1 MTIKQLT
8 VFVKNSK
15 GSLVDLSNL
24 LAQNNITIRALSV
37 AETQEFG
44 MLRLIVNDVE
54 KATKVLEENN
64 YLIKAVDVI
73 GIKISDKPG
82 GLAQALSA
90 LDKADIN
97 VEYMYAFMMCCENG
111 AYVVIRVADNNS
123 AKLAL
128 ESAGLELMSEE
139 DVSDL

>member
-15 GSLVDLSNL
+15 GSLVELTKL
-24 LAQNNITIRALSV
+24 LAQNDINIRALSV

-44 MLRLIVNDVE
+44 MLRLIVNNVD
-54 KATKVLEENN
+54 KATKILEENN

-82 GLAQALSA
+82 GLAQALEA

-97 VEYMYAFMMCCENG
+97 VEYMYAFMTCSANS
-111 AYVVIRVADNNS
+111 AYVVIRVADNS
-123 AKLAL
+123 AAEKAL
-128 ESAGLELMSEE
+128 LDAGLELMTE
-139 DVSDL
+139 DDVKEL

>member
-15 GSLVDLSNL
+15 GSLVELTKL
-24 LAQNNITIRALSV
+24 LAQNDINIRALSV

-44 MLRLIVNDVE
+44 MLRLIVNNVD
-54 KATKVLEENN
+54 KATKILEENN

-82 GLAQALSA
+82 GLAQALEA

-97 VEYMYAFMMCCENG
+97 VEYMYGLSIDGEEASVVLKTSDVDKACEVFKKNG
-111 AYVVIRVADNNS
+111 ISTLTSEDV
-123 AKLAL
+123 AKL
-128 ESAGLELMSEE
+128 
-139 DVSDL
+139 

>member
-24 LAQNNITIRALSV
+24 LAQNNINIRALSV

-44 MLRLIVNDVE
+44 ILRLIVNNVE
-54 KATKVLEENN
+54 KATKVLEENS

-82 GLAQALSA
+82 GLAKALSA
-90 LDKADIN
+90 LDKANIN

-111 AYVVIRVADNNS
+111 AYVVIRVADNNA
-123 AKLAL
+123 AKIAL
-128 ESAGLELMSEE
+128 ENAGLELMSEE

>member
-8 VFVKNSK
+8 VFVQNSK

-24 LAQNNITIRALSV
+24 LAQNNINIRALSV

-44 MLRLIVNDVE
+44 ILRLIVNNVE
-54 KATKVLEENN
+54 KATKVLEENS

-82 GLAQALSA
+82 GLAKALSA
-90 LDKADIN
+90 LDKANIN

-111 AYVVIRVADNNS
+111 AYVVIRVADNNA
-123 AKLAL
+123 AKIAL
-128 ESAGLELMSEE
+128 ENAGLELMSEE

>member
-15 GSLVDLSNL
+15 GSLVELTKL
-24 LAQNNITIRALSV
+24 LAQNDINIRALSV

-44 MLRLIVNDVE
+44 ILRLIVNNVD
-54 KATKVLEENN
+54 KATKILEENN

-82 GLAQALSA
+82 GLAQALEA

-97 VEYMYAFMMCCENG
+97 VEYMYAFMTCSANS
-111 AYVVIRVADNNS
+111 AYVVIRVADN
-123 AKLAL
+123 AAAEKAL
-128 ESAGLELMSEE
+128 LDAGLELMTE
-139 DVSDL
+139 DDVAEL